1 MIRTP
6 IIIKFPEGIGI
17 EDLIRDL
24 KTKDRLLT
32 EDDIKAMEGTVE
44 RNIENEMLLKAH
56 EIINILSETTKKE
69 KKCILKIIETV
80 LGVNDLI

>member
-32 EDDIKAMEGTVE
+32 EEDIKAMEGTVE
-44 RNIENEMLLKAH
+44 RSIENEMLLKAH

-69 KKCILKIIETV
+69 KKCILKIIETI